1 MGSPSQPA
9 DSVEIRATSPQ
20 ARPSAV
26 DLAASEGLVLEGP
39 PKYVTKSQY
48 LRVNESLALK
58 VLSYTKP
65 DHASWLTDL
74 TFQKI
79 LAFLKPRLFRKIL
92 AFAAT
97 DKPVALENYRCKDFQ
112 IAYGLT
118 RVPDTGAF
126 CMIQDPPIK
135 TEVPIKGASSA
146 SCHYTGLC
154 LIPAQLIIFSEP
166 YDAHNPLSVPNI
178 LGLSQKESTS
188 LDQYLQYA

>member
-74 TFQKI
+74 TFQ
-79 LAFLKPRLFRKIL
+79 
-92 AFAAT
+92 
-97 DKPVALENYRCKDFQ
+97 PVALENYRCKDFQ